1 MGSGD
6 KSRIIAMK
14 KIIVLALK
22 YVLYAVFLV
31 ALAAMMGSL
40 YFGEVMKIPLC
51 TLCWY
56 QRIAMYPLVVI
67 LAVGIMW
74 DEAKV
79 HLYALPFAIIGLII
93 SIYHNLIYY
102 SIIPEVIEPCTIGV
116 PCTTKFIEFF
126 GFISIPFL
134 SLLGFIFI
142 TGGLVCHRKYFR
154 LKSS

>member
-1 MGSGD
+1 
-6 KSRIIAMK
+6 MK
-14 KIIVLALK
+14 KLLDFAKK
-22 YVLYAVFLV
+22 YILYAIFLV

-56 QRIAMYPLVVI
+56 QRIAMYPLVVV
-67 LAVGIMW
+67 LAVGILW

-79 HLYALPFAIIGLII
+79 HLYALPFAVIGLII
-93 SIYHNLIYY
+93 SIYHNLIYAG
-102 SIIPEVIEPCTIGV
+102 IIPEVIKPCTVDV

-126 GFISIPFL
+126 GFVSIPLL

-142 TGGLVCHRKYFR
+142 TGGMIFHWKYC
-154 LKSS
+154 KTKAT

>member
-1 MGSGD
+1 
-6 KSRIIAMK
+6 MK
-14 KIIVLALK
+14 KLISFAKK

-56 QRIAMYPLVVI
+56 QRIAMYPLVVV
-67 LAVGIMW
+67 LAIGIMW
-74 DEAKV
+74 DQAKV
-79 HLYALPFAIIGLII
+79 HLYALPFAVIGLII

-102 SIIPEVIEPCTIGV
+102 RIIPEVIHPCTVGV

-126 GFISIPFL
+126 GFVSIPLL

-142 TGGLVCHRKYFR
+142 TGGLIFHWKYCR
-154 LKSS
+154 TKETKVIH